1 MGQLPDRESGHALDK
16 MRDMSRTSCVAQS
29 ALHNLSQRT
38 LSWTICVA
46 QDNLRGTTTAAACK
60 SAGANSE
67 ALGVHAQTGAHG
79 QGAQT
84 TRVGVD
90 HAELGVEKRAQRER
104 QPGVQAERRP
114 SAEKKYGTVP
124 WSFSAPG
131 TVHWAHSA

>member
-16 MRDMSRTSCVAQS
+16 MRDMSRTSCVG
-29 ALHNLSQRT
+29 T
-38 LSWTICVA
+38 KCVA
-46 QDNLRGTTTAAACK
+46 QFVPTHFVLDNLRGTTTAAACK

-114 SAEKKYGTVP
+114 TAEKKIWNRSVEFLG
-124 WSFSAPG
+124 AG
-131 TVHWAHSA
+131 HCALGA